1 MLYINSKVSLYSGFP
16 SCSVVKNLPDKEGD
30 AGDSGLIPGSGRS
43 PGEGRGNPLQYSG
56 LGNPRDRGAWRAA
69 VHGVAES
76 GVTAWLST
84 HAYRGLL
91 YSALRKEILSFAT
104 TWMDLEVIMLSERSD
119 TKRQILPDL
128 TCVES

>member
-1 MLYINSKVSLYSGFP
+1 MDGA
-16 SCSVVKNLPDKEGD
+16 NLEITHGRVLRWRRKM
-30 AGDSGLIPGSGRS
+30 AAHFRIPAWRI
-43 PGEGRGNPLQYSG
+43 PT
-56 LGNPRDRGAWRAA
+56 DRGVWRAA